1 MSIPDVKGVSK
12 TKTPGVSPGFADHF
26 KNDRY

>member
-1 MSIPDVKGVSK
+1 MSVPDVKGVFE
-12 TKTPGVSPGFADHF
+12 TENPGVSPGFADHF